1 MLTIGGGRVTD
12 QRDPLFMRE
21 ALAEAQQASTKGE
34 IPIGAVVVLDGQ
46 IIGRGHNLKET
57 LQDPTLHAEI
67 VALRAAVAH
76 RGHWR
81 LTGCTMYVTIE
92 PCPMCAG
99 ALVLARLDR
108 LVYGAADPKAGAI
121 DSLMNL
127 VQDERLNHRIAVT
140 SGVLADEATALMQ
153 DFFRRLR
160 TK

>member
-1 MLTIGGGRVTD
+1 VI
-12 QRDPLFMRE
+12 
-21 ALAEAQQASTKGE
+21 
-34 IPIGAVVVLDGQ
+34 VLDGK

-67 VALRAAVAH
+67 VALRSAVAH

-108 LVYGAADPKAGAI
+108 LVYGAADPKAGAV
-121 DSLMNL
+121 DSLMHL

-140 SGVLADEATALMQ
+140 SEVLAEEATSLMQ